1 MEFVAEID
9 IMPHTEL
16 LDPQGNAV
24 LQNMKYLDIHGVLN
38 VRIGRHVT
46 MAVEAGSAEEARE
59 KVEVACQKL
68 LANQIMESYQYI
80 LNPK

>member
-1 MEFVAEID
+1 
-9 IMPHTEL
+9 
-16 LDPQGNAV
+16 
-24 LQNMKYLDIHGVLN
+24 
-38 VRIGRHVT
+38 